1 MIIKSLTLQN
11 FRRFKETKFE
21 FKNGFNIAVGKNG
34 SGKTTILEAIYLL
47 STGKSFVTNAL
58 QNCVNVYEDYFF
70 VEGVFESNNDLN
82 LQGENTLSILFSK
95 DKKLVHHNKRKVKA
109 LSEIIGK
116 FPVIVTDYA
125 LVELVKDGPSKRR
138 DFINHVLT
146 FTDEDY
152 YKNLLKY
159 YSYLERRN
167 EYLKNG
173 NFTMDLLI
181 FLSQEMYDFG
191 RKIRDKREKIINDFN
206 ERVKDIFYLIFG
218 VKSNLSLVYRP
229 SKLEKLLDTESITDE
244 ISKKRTLNGIHLDEI
259 EIFDGEINL
268 REFASLGES
277 YSIGFILKLVE
288 SELILK
294 YKGINPILLLDDFF
308 SHLDE
313 VKREKILSYIKDK
326 QVILTAVS
334 LDDVS
339 KDIRDSA
346 NIISLEN
353 GAHENN

>member
-1 MIIKSLTLQN
+1 MIIENLTLQN
-11 FRRFKETKFE
+11 FRRFKDDKFE
-21 FKNGFNIAVGKNG
+21 FDNHFNVVVGKNG
-34 SGKTTILEAIYLL
+34 SGKTTILEGIYLL

-58 QNCVNVYEDYFF
+58 QNCVNVNNDYFF
-70 VEGVFESNNDLN
+70 VEGVFRSESNSDSDAVH
-82 LQGENTLSILFSK
+82 TVSVLFSK
-95 DKKLVHHNKRKVKA
+95 DKKVFHENKRKIKT
-109 LSEIIGK
+109 LSEIVGK

-125 LVELVKDGPSKRR
+125 LVELVKEGPSKRR

-152 YKNLLKY
+152 YKNLLRY
-159 YSYLERRN
+159 YSFLERRN

-181 FLSQEMYDFG
+181 FLSQELYDYG
-191 RKIRDKREKIINDFN
+191 RKIREKREKIINDFN
-206 ERVKDIFYLIFG
+206 ERIKDIFSIIFG
-218 VKSNLSLVYRP
+218 KKTDLSLVYRP

-244 ISKKRTLNGIHLDEI
+244 ISKKRTLYGVHLDEI
-259 EIFDGEINL
+259 EIFDDGINM

-277 YSIGFILKLVE
+277 YSIGFILKLIE
-288 SELILK
+288 SELIIK
-294 YKGINPILLLDDFF
+294 YKGIVPILLLDDFF

-313 VKREKILSYIKDK
+313 VKREKILNYIKDN

-339 KDIRDSA
+339 KSVLQDSK
-346 NIISLEN
+346 IINLEN
-353 GAHENN
+353 ERDENN